1 MLSTTTRLKVEF
13 LCSRIE
19 RGEPVSLTEM
29 TWLQKWA
36 KSHRSVY
43 EMLTKAR
50 RRAATGPVDPES
62 MDGFLDAL
70 NIGDPDPSTHITG
83 ASSIDE
89 LADFFKAPDWT
100 QRD

>member
-1 MLSTTTRLKVEF
+1 MLSTTTRLKVESI
-13 LCSRIE
+13 CARIE
-19 RGEPVSLTEM
+19 RKEQVSLAEI
-29 TWLQKWA
+29 TWIQKWA

-43 EMLTKAR
+43 EMLTRAR
-50 RRAATGPVDPES
+50 RRAVTGPVDPES

-70 NIGDPDPSTHITG
+70 NIGEPDPSSHITG

-89 LADFFKAPDWT
+89 LADFFKAPDWI